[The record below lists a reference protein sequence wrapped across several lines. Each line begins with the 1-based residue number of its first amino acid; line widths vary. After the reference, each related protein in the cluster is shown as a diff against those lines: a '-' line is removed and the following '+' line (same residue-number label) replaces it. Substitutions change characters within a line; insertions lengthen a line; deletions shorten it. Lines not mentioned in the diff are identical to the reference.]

1 MNSNRFKVLA
11 LLIPV
16 LSLIFLIG
24 CAGRQFAPKYAV
36 WYYPP
41 ELVKAD
47 RAIMEAKK
55 AGKDKAC
62 PVEFKAAKDMK
73 KKAYEVYLAC
83 NTKEGIALAQKA
95 TQMAKAL
102 CPAHPK
108 KPVKVIDKMTLLINF
123 DFNKSNIRDA
133 DRDEL
138 EKGIKF
144 IKKYPN
150 AKIKLAG
157 HTDSVGTDEYNQGLS
172 ERRAATAKK
181 YFVDEGKIEA
191 KRMSTVGYGESKPA
205 ASNKTNE
212 GRAQNRR
219 VEILI
224 LAD

>member
-16 LSLIFLIG
+16 LSLMFLVG

-41 ELVKAD
+41 ELVQAD

-62 PVEFKAAKDMK
+62 PVEFKEAKDMK

-95 TQMAKAL
+95 TKMAKAL

-108 KPVKVIDKMTLLINF
+108 KPEKVIDKMTIMINF
-123 DFNKSNIRDA
+123 DFDKASIRDA

-138 EKGIKF
+138 EKGLKF

-172 ERRAATAKK
+172 ERRA
-181 YFVDEGKIEA
+181 V
-191 KRMSTVGYGESKPA
+191 SSK
-205 ASNKTNE
+205 
-212 GRAQNRR
+212 
-219 VEILI
+219 EILC
-224 LAD
+224 

>member
-1 MNSNRFKVLA
+1 MNSNRLKVLA

-16 LSLIFLIG
+16 LSLILLVG
-24 CAGRQFAPKYAV
+24 CAGREFAPKYAV

-41 ELVKAD
+41 ELVQAD

-55 AGKDKAC
+55 AGKHKAC
-62 PVEFKAAKDMK
+62 PVEFKEAKDMK

-95 TQMAKAL
+95 TKMAKAL

-108 KPVKVIDKMTLLINF
+108 KPEKVIDKMTIMINF
-123 DFNKSNIRDA
+123 DFDRANIRDA

-138 EKGIKF
+138 EKGLKF

-150 AKIKLAG
+150 AKIRLAG

-172 ERRAATAKK
+172 ERRAVAAKK
-181 YFVDEGKIEA
+181 YFVDEGKIET
-191 KRMSTVGYGESKPA
+191 KRISTVGYGESKPV
-205 ASNKTNE
+205 ASNKTKE
-212 GRAQNRR
+212 GRAKNRR

-224 LAD
+224 LSD

>member
-1 MNSNRFKVLA
+1 MNNTRFKVFA

-16 LSLIFLIG
+16 LSLLFLIG

-41 ELVKAD
+41 ELVQAD
-47 RAIMEAKK
+47 RAIMDAKK
-55 AGKDKAC
+55 AGKNKTC
-62 PVEFKAAKDMK
+62 PVEFNEAKDMK

-95 TQMAKAL
+95 TKMAKAL

-108 KPVKVIDKMTLLINF
+108 KPEKVIDRMTIMINF
-123 DFNKSNIRDA
+123 DFDKSNIREA

-138 EKGIKF
+138 EKGLKF
-144 IKKYPN
+144 IKKYPH
-150 AKIKLAG
+150 AKIRLEG
-157 HTDSVGTDEYNQGLS
+157 HTDSIGTEKYNHDLS
-172 ERRAATAKK
+172 HRRAASTKK

-191 KRMSTVGYGESKPA
+191 KRISTIGYGESKPV
-205 ASNKTNE
+205 ASNKTPE
-212 GRAQNRR
+212 GRAKNRR

-224 LAD
+224 LSD

>member
-1 MNSNRFKVLA
+1 MNSNRFKVFA

-16 LSLIFLIG
+16 LSLVFLIG

-41 ELVKAD
+41 ELVQAD
-47 RAIMEAKK
+47 RAIMDAKK
-55 AGKDKAC
+55 AGKDKTC
-62 PVEFKAAKDMK
+62 PVEFREAKDMK

-83 NTKEGIALAQKA
+83 NTAEGIALAQKA
-95 TQMAKAL
+95 TKMAKAL

-108 KPVKVIDKMTLLINF
+108 KAEKVIDKMSIMINF
-123 DFNKSNIRDA
+123 DFNKSNIRDV

-138 EKGIKF
+138 EKGLKF
-144 IKKYPN
+144 IKKYPT

-157 HTDSVGTDEYNQGLS
+157 HTDSIGSDDYNQRLS
-172 ERRAATAKK
+172 ERRAAAAKK
-181 YFVDEGKIEA
+181 YFVDEGKIES
-191 KRMSTVGYGESKPA
+191 KRISTIGYGESKPV

-224 LAD
+224 LSD

>member
-16 LSLIFLIG
+16 LTFIFLVG

-41 ELVKAD
+41 ELVQAD

-55 AGKDKAC
+55 AGKHKTC
-62 PVEFKAAKDMK
+62 PVEFKEAKDMK

-95 TQMAKAL
+95 TKMAKAL

-108 KPVKVIDKMTLLINF
+108 KPEKVIDRMTIMINF
-123 DFNKSNIRDA
+123 DFDKASIRDA
-133 DRDEL
+133 DREEL
-138 EKGIKF
+138 EKGLKF

-150 AKIKLAG
+150 AKIRLAG

-172 ERRAATAKK
+172 VRRAVAAKK
-181 YFVDEGKIEA
+181 YFVEEGKIEA
-191 KRMSTVGYGESKPA
+191 KRISTVGYGESKPA
-205 ASNKTNE
+205 ATNKTKE

-224 LAD
+224 LSD

>member
-1 MNSNRFKVLA
+1 MNSNRFKILA

-16 LSLIFLIG
+16 LSFMFLVG

-41 ELVKAD
+41 ELVQAD
-47 RAIMEAKK
+47 RAIMDAKK
-55 AGKDKAC
+55 AGKDKTC
-62 PVEFKAAKDMK
+62 PVEFKEAKEMK

-83 NTKEGIALAQKA
+83 NTNEGIALAQKA
-95 TQMAKAL
+95 TKMAKAL

-108 KPVKVIDKMTLLINF
+108 KPEKVIDKMTILINF
-123 DFNKSNIRDA
+123 DFDQATIREA

-138 EKGIKF
+138 EKGLKF

-157 HTDSVGTDEYNQGLS
+157 HADSVGTDAYNQGLS
-172 ERRAATAKK
+172 ERRAVAAKK
-181 YFVDEGKIEA
+181 YFVEEGKIEA
-191 KRMSTVGYGESKPA
+191 KRIATVGYGESKPA
-205 ASNKTNE
+205 ASNKTKE
-212 GRAQNRR
+212 GRAKNRR

-224 LAD
+224 LSD

>member
-1 MNSNRFKVLA
+1 MNNTRFKVFA

-16 LSLIFLIG
+16 LSLLFLIG

-41 ELVKAD
+41 ELVQAD
-47 RAIMEAKK
+47 RAIMDAKK
-55 AGKDKAC
+55 AGKNKTC
-62 PVEFKAAKDMK
+62 PVEFNEAKDMK

-95 TQMAKAL
+95 TKMAKAL

-108 KPVKVIDKMTLLINF
+108 KPEKVIDRMTIMINF
-123 DFNKSNIRDA
+123 DFDKASIRDA

-138 EKGIKF
+138 EKGLKF
-144 IKKYPN
+144 IKKYPK
-150 AKIKLAG
+150 AKIKLEG

-172 ERRAATAKK
+172 QRRAAAAKK

-191 KRMSTVGYGESKPA
+191 RRISTAGYGESKPV
-205 ASNKTNE
+205 ASNKTSE
-212 GRAQNRR
+212 GRAKNRR

-224 LAD
+224 LSD